1 MQTRL
6 KRLLKNET
14 SAAGQHWAARCGVL
28 SRVPKATM
36 ILLLGSLILFALG
49 CGAGSGQATEPIDQA
64 QAATSGEPDGGAAPA
79 PGEVGFTEYPIGD
92 PQEIEGLTVAAV
104 YFQPVPMEPKT
115 GLGPEETDIHI
126 EADISASSGN
136 TTGFG
141 IGEFV
146 PYLTVRYTLTKK
158 DSGEVIEGSMMPMNA
173 SDGAHYGNNVKLAG
187 AGTYELKFVIESPAE
202 QNYALHTDEVT
213 GVEGRF
219 WRKPIELTWDFP
231 YVERNW
237 E

>member
-1 MQTRL
+1 MQRAL
-6 KRLLKNET
+6 KTASTAAILALL
-14 SAAGQHWAARCGVL
+14 GG
-28 SRVPKATM
+28 
-36 ILLLGSLILFALG
+36 LLLLTIG
-49 CGAGSGQATEPIDQA
+49 CGGGSGQATEPVDQD
-64 QAATSGEPDGGAAPA
+64 QTAAPAPSTGAAAPA

-92 PQEIEGLTVAAV
+92 PQEQEGLTIAAV
-104 YFQPVPMEPKT
+104 YFQPVPMEPKS
-115 GLGPEETDIHI
+115 GPGPEETDIHL
-126 EADISASSGN
+126 EADIGAAAGN

-187 AGTYELKFVIESPAE
+187 AGTYELKFIIESPAE
-202 QNYALHTDEVT
+202 QDYALHTDKET

-219 WRKPIELTWDFP
+219 WRKPIELTWQFP
-231 YVERNW
+231 YVERSWN
-237 E
+237 